1 MNDLDKKRL
10 QNLLKQRQWAA
21 AIEQLRALDAR
32 DAADFFMA
40 APFEEQRALFH
51 EMPVEFAA
59 SLIVHLPYYHAY
71 VMLHSRPLQQM
82 QEIVNAMGAAER
94 EHFLDALPEEAWQ
107 CLMDELVAAGSD
119 ARYSAG
125 TGSEVAGAATQSVL
139 AAASIE
145 PIIEAR
151 QIEKSYTQPD
161 GRQIQVIAPVDFS
174 VEPDIIIALLG
185 PSGSGKSTLLRM
197 LSGLAAPSSG
207 EVLWHGKP
215 MTECSPNVAIVFQSF
230 ALFPWLT
237 VLDNVEAP
245 LLAKGVTHYE
255 RHRRALKALAS
266 VGLHGFESAFP
277 KELSGGMKQR
287 VGFARALA
295 VEPEILFMDEPFSA
309 LDVLTAE
316 NLRGELL
323 ELWQAKKIPTRG
335 IFIVTHNI
343 EEAVLLA
350 DRIIVLGRNPA
361 RIRADFRVPLQQ
373 PRDRKSAAFVLYVD
387 YIYKVMTQPE
397 LELAPPSKTGHK
409 EKAAAQM
416 LPHSRPGGVGGLLE
430 LLNDRGGEEDVY
442 HVAEDLLLEV
452 DDLLPIMDAATLL
465 GFATVTEG
473 DVHITEQGR
482 AYAEADIPTR
492 KVLFRKAA
500 LEHASLLQQMYSALE
515 KKSNHTMPLEFFRD
529 LLDERF
535 AQVEVDHQIETALLW
550 GRYAEIFTYDPDTD
564 QLHLHQA
571 DHRGENLGHIAED
584 AARR

>member
-1 MNDLDKKRL
+1 MNDSDKKKL
-10 QNLLKQRQWAA
+10 QNLLKQRQWKA
-21 AIEQLRALDAR
+21 AIEQLRALDLR
-32 DAADFFMA
+32 EAADFFMA
-40 APFEEQRALFH
+40 VPYEEQRILFQQ
-51 EMPVEFAA
+51 MPVEFAA
-59 SLIVHLPYYHAY
+59 PLVFHLPYYHAY
-71 VMLHSRPLQQM
+71 VMLHSRPLQEM
-82 QEIVNAMGAAER
+82 HEIMNAMGAADR
-94 EHFLDALPEEAWQ
+94 EHFLDSLPEEAWQ
-107 CLMDELVAAGSD
+107 CLMDELVAAGSG
-119 ARYSAG
+119 G
-125 TGSEVAGAATQSVL
+125 TYCAVPEPAGATATPFL
-139 AAASIE
+139 PEPEALE

-161 GRQIQVIAPVDFS
+161 GREIQVIAPVDFS

-197 LSGLAAPSSG
+197 LSGLAAPTSG
-207 EVLWHGKP
+207 DVLWHGKP
-215 MTECSPNVAIVFQSF
+215 MKECSPNVAIVFQSF

-245 LLAKGVTHYE
+245 LLAKGVTHFE

-323 ELWQAKKIPTRG
+323 ELWQAKKIPTRS

-397 LELAPPSKTGHK
+397 LELAPPAADGHK

-442 HVAEDLLLEV
+442 HIAEDLLLEV

-465 GFATVTEG
+465 GFATVNEG
-473 DVHITEQGR
+473 DVRITPQGR

-492 KVLFRKAA
+492 KELFRNAA
-500 LEHASLLQQMYSALE
+500 LQHASLLQQMYSALE

-550 GRYAEIFTYDPDTD
+550 GRYAEIFTYDPETD
-564 QLHLHQA
+564 QLHLHLA
-571 DHRGENLGHIAED
+571 DHRGESHGHAAED
-584 AARR
+584 ASLR